1 MIKIFSIFLDT
12 RPFFEHFLKKMFFYP
27 SKSWKHFCLILVKGF
42 CPLLDST
49 QTASTPSIFLRNGDE
64 QSSMYQISFSCSE
77 AVAQRIIVGW
87 LGSEFQTGNSSIKLQ
102 KWSCEVW
109 SIILFQRRL
118 ENNYVT
124 NHKTL
129 LLKFKAVWEIKIFFV
144 QMLQILVS

>member
-1 MIKIFSIFLDT
+1 MIYDNQD
-12 RPFFEHFLKKMFFYP
+12 PNMENQN
-27 SKSWKHFCLILVKGF
+27 FCLILVKGF

-109 SIILFQRRL
+109 SNILFQRRL

-129 LLKFKAVWEIKIFFV
+129 LLKFKAVWEIKIFFCTNV
-144 QMLQILVS
+144 ADSCFLMQTTWCVLFYVTKR

>member
-1 MIKIFSIFLDT
+1 MIYDNQD
-12 RPFFEHFLKKMFFYP
+12 PNMENQN
-27 SKSWKHFCLILVKGF
+27 FCLILVKGF

-64 QSSMYQISFSCSE
+64 QSSMYQISFSCSG

-129 LLKFKAVWEIKIFFV
+129 LLKFKAVWEIKKNFCTNVADSCFLMQTTWCV
-144 QMLQILVS
+144 LFYVTTR